1 MSDFIPEGYGEF
13 HAWQKNFVAQVN
25 TFKAGWNWNSDGVNE
40 WDLLTAPG
48 NVKQARWE
56 AAWAIVNTKQFYH
69 SDEQELKEA
78 RKVYESGDVNNPAD
92 TSLRLFVKRY
102 IKYNVRVTDTQ
113 KKACRLTVTDTVLTA
128 ASDPGASDRTLELQL
143 LAQSHLVQKI
153 GIFYIG
159 SQSRAKPKGIKDIL
173 VYMALQ
179 PVGTTTAPDISA
191 FQYVGDTKRGSY
203 VAHFTGTQEGM
214 KAFYFVR
221 EKSTR
226 GVLGNMSRIIG
237 VVVS

>member
-13 HAWQKNFVAQVN
+13 HAWQKNFVAHVN
-25 TFKAGWNWNSDGVNE
+25 TYKAGWNWNSDGVNE
-40 WDLLTAPG
+40 WDLLTAAG

-78 RKVYESGDVNNPAD
+78 RKAYESGDINNPAD

-113 KKACRLTVTDTVLTA
+113 KKACRLTVTDTILSA
-128 ASDPGASDRTLELQL
+128 APDPGASGRVLQL
-143 LAQSHLVQKI
+143 QLIEQGHLAQKI
-153 GIFYIG
+153 GIHYSGIK
-159 SQSRAKPKGIKDIL
+159 SRAKPKGIKDIL
-173 VYMALQ
+173 VYMAVQSLT
-179 PVGTTTAPDISA
+179 VSTTPEASS
-191 FQYVGDTKRGSY
+191 FQYVGDVKRASY
-203 VAHFTGTQEGM
+203 IAQFTESQVGM

-226 GVLGNMSRIIG
+226 GVLGNMSTIIG

>member
-1 MSDFIPEGYGEF
+1 VSDFIPEGYGEF
-13 HAWQKNFVAQVN
+13 HAWQKNFVAHVN
-25 TFKAGWNWNSDGVNE
+25 TYKAGWNWNSDGVNE
-40 WDLLTAPG
+40 WDLLTAAG

-78 RKVYESGDVNNPAD
+78 RKAYESGDINNPAD

-113 KKACRLTVTDTVLTA
+113 KKACRLTVTDTILSA
-128 ASDPGASDRTLELQL
+128 APDPGASGRVLQL
-143 LAQSHLVQKI
+143 QLIEQGHLAQKI
-153 GIFYIG
+153 GIHYSGIK
-159 SQSRAKPKGIKDIL
+159 SRAKPKGIKDIL
-173 VYMALQ
+173 VYMAVQSLT
-179 PVGTTTAPDISA
+179 VSTTPEASS
-191 FQYVGDTKRGSY
+191 FQYVGDVKRASY
-203 VAHFTGTQEGM
+203 IAQFTESQVGM

-226 GVLGNMSRIIG
+226 GVLGNMSTIIG